1 MKAPASNASESQP
14 SRSSASAGS
23 RIDRLVPLALV
34 FLLFLLGF
42 PSLGNY
48 SVTWDEALG
57 DFFFGERYLSFFTS
71 LDPRYLD
78 FEKNPFP
85 ADRSPD
91 LFVSPFKT
99 RPWEYYPFANTLAA
113 ASSEILSRRLRLLD
127 PFDGFHAVNLFLG
140 AALILVLHT
149 FARPRFG
156 RAAALAAILLLFL
169 SPRVVCDLMAN
180 IKDFPTMVLYSITV
194 VAAFAAIER
203 GSVRGVLGAGALWGL
218 ALATKA
224 NALFL
229 PAIPL
234 AVLALGGA
242 PDAWRGRR
250 RALALALAAAA
261 ALGFAVLVASWPYLW
276 ADPIDR
282 LVTHFRYIAHQKFQT
297 RAESV
302 APPLEALL
310 FTTPLPFLALFVA
323 GLVPIAR
330 RARARDRAALLPLAW
345 IAVVV
350 ARLHI
355 PGAVNF
361 DGVRHFLELFPALAV
376 VAAMGVA
383 WLIEQAGRLQSGPA
397 RVALRAAV
405 LCVPLTSMAWSLVR
419 SHPFEIAYWNA
430 LIGGL
435 AGAQDQRMA
444 QSCDYFGT
452 SYRLGLD
459 WLNENALPGS
469 ALAVPLMEHTVRL
482 VAPERLRADVEL
494 LPVAAP
500 LSQTRVRGLARIREA
515 AERRDVYVMFVP
527 RDDWINPVMSH
538 FLRNERPI
546 ETWDLDGVPV
556 LLMYR
561 LSPPPGPAAA
571 ERPDE

>member
-1 MKAPASNASESQP
+1 LKAPASQP
-14 SRSSASAGS
+14 NERTPGQSTARSGPRADLL
-23 RIDRLVPLALV
+23 IPLALV
-34 FLLFLLGF
+34 AVLFLLGF
-42 PSLGNY
+42 PSLANY

-78 FEKNPFP
+78 FDENPFP

-113 ASSEILSRRLRLLD
+113 ASSEVLSRRLRLLD

-140 AALILVLHT
+140 AALILVLHA

-180 IKDFPTMVLYSITV
+180 VKDFPTMVLYSITV
-194 VAAFAAIER
+194 IAASVVIER
-203 GSVRGVLGAGALWGL
+203 GSARGVLGTGALWGF

-234 AVLALGGA
+234 AVLALGGV

-250 RALALALAAAA
+250 RALVLALAGGA
-261 ALGFAVLVASWPYLW
+261 ALGLVVLVVSWPYLW

-282 LVTHFRYIAHQKFQT
+282 LVAHFRYIAHQKFQT

-310 FTTPLPFLALFVA
+310 FTTPLPFLALFAA

-330 RARARDRAALLPLAW
+330 RARERDRAALLSLAW

-361 DGVRHFLELFPALAV
+361 DGVRHFLEIFPPMALVAGAGATWLAAALAR
-376 VAAMGVA
+376 A
-383 WLIEQAGRLQSGPA
+383 LGRT
-397 RVALRAAV
+397 RAAIRA
-405 LCVPLTSMAWSLVR
+405 PAAALTLAIGLPVTSCAWSLAR
-419 SHPFEIAYWNA
+419 AHPFEIAYWNA
-430 LIGGL
+430 LAGGL
-435 AGAQDQRMA
+435 AGAQARRLPQA
-444 QSCDYFGT
+444 CDYWGA
-452 SYRLGLD
+452 SYRVGLR
-459 WLNENALPGS
+459 WLNEHADRDAL
-469 ALAVPLMEHTVRL
+469 LAVPIAEHAVRL
-482 VAPERLRADVEL
+482 VAPLWLRPDIRLAALTVPMVPDVEPRRLEMLRA
-494 LPVAAP
+494 AA
-500 LSQTRVRGLARIREA
+500 
-515 AERRDVYVMFVP
+515 RDRPVYVMFVL
-527 RDDWINPVMSH
+527 REDWMNALTDDCRAR
-538 FLRNERPI
+538 LRPA
-546 ETWDLDGVPV
+546 TQWTLGGAPV
-556 LLMYR
+556 LVIYR
-561 LSPPPGPAAA
+561 YTPPG
-571 ERPDE
+571 